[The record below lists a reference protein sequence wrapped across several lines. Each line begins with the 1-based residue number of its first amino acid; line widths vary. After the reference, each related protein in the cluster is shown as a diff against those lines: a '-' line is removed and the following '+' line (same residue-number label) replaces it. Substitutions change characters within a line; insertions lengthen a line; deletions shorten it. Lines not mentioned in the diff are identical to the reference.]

1 MKNLEIDINC
11 DMGESFGQFKI
22 GNDEG
27 IFPHITS
34 CSIACGFH
42 GGDPL
47 TIENTI
53 IGALKNGVNVGAHPS
68 YPDVPGFGRRKMDLQ
83 KAELKALI
91 KYQIIAVKGLA
102 ECLGAA
108 ITYVKPHGALYNSM
122 VINNEETKWVIEGI
136 KEIDNQLMLM
146 GLAGS
151 QVESISKEMNIEFIA
166 EAFADRRYEPDGTLM
181 SRRKKNS
188 IISDPNQAA
197 DQVISII
204 KNNSVESLDGTLVP
218 IKARSICIHGD
229 NPKAVEILTAIT
241 IKLAENNIIK
251 KSFASR

>member
-1 MKNLEIDINC
+1 
-11 DMGESFGQFKI
+11 
-22 GNDEG
+22 
-27 IFPHITS
+27 
-34 CSIACGFH
+34 
-42 GGDPL
+42 
-47 TIENTI
+47 
-53 IGALKNGVNVGAHPS
+53 
-68 YPDVPGFGRRKMDLQ
+68 
-83 KAELKALI
+83 
-91 KYQIIAVKGLA
+91 
-102 ECLGAA
+102 
-108 ITYVKPHGALYNSM
+108 M